1 MTTPETALAT
11 FRRCLAECNDVRQRA
26 IETNSAPMHE
36 LADRLAEM
44 IGPRVALAAFCWE
57 AHERALRRLGGER

>member
-1 MTTPETALAT
+1 MTPETALAAFT
-11 FRRCLAECNDVRQRA
+11 RCLREVNQVRFEA

-44 IGPRVALAAFCWE
+44 IGPRVALAAFCE
-57 AHERALRRLGGER
+57 SAHRRLEERKR